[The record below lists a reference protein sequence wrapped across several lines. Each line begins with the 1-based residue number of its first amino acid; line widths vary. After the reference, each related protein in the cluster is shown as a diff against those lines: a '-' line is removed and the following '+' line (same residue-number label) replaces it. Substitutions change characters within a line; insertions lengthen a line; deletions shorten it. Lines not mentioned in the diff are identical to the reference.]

1 MGTTTETPD
10 IPATVQQEVERLGP
24 QIKLWQSAQRLWDG
38 FLSLEER
45 ESLGDDCYEAYCR
58 LGTVGMWLEVRA
70 VTPPRAVLDVGNRL
84 SLLDTYRYRELLR
97 QLGLDQEFEHAVKS
111 SKLVL
116 CKDPLAVYWQGDK
129 LDVDWSRYY
138 TRWEFLH
145 VLCGKAK
152 RRSYVV
158 PADVGD
164 DMTPK
169 KMRDRKKRLT
179 EVFPDIDAEIDAKRD
194 VAHGVYALTLPPDDI
209 RIFRRDET
217 GELVE
222 D

>member
-1 MGTTTETPD
+1 MGTTETPD
-10 IPATVQQEVERLGP
+10 IHATVIQELQRLAP
-24 QIKLWQSAQRLWDG
+24 QIKIRQSAQRLWDG
-38 FLSLEER
+38 SLSLEER
-45 ESLGDDCYEAYCR
+45 KILGDDWYEAYRR

-70 VTPPRAVLDVGNRL
+70 VTLPRAVLDVGNRL
-84 SLLDTYRYRELLR
+84 SLLDTARYRELLR

-116 CKDPLAVYWQGDK
+116 CKEPLVVYWKGDK
-129 LDVDWSRYY
+129 LDIDWSRNYA
-138 TRWEFLH
+138 RWEFLH
-145 VLCGKAK
+145 VLCRKAK

-158 PADVGD
+158 PADFGD
-164 DMTPK
+164 NTTPRK
-169 KMRDRKKRLT
+169 TRDWKERLT

-194 VAHGVYALTLPPDDI
+194 VAPGVYALTLPAGDI